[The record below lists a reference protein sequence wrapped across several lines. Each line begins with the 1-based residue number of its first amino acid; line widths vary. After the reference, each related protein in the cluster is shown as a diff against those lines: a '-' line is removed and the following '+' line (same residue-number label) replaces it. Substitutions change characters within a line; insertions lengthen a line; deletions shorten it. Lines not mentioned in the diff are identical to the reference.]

1 MEVPNEII
9 ENFEV
14 NEPVADV
21 NGPGSLT
28 YVNVQNSLPAHSLT
42 NFCNETISESITME
56 PKIQPRMITIPVK
69 EYNDLIL
76 KVAKLEKINRSMK
89 NLIENK
95 DSYSK
100 ELKAS
105 HIEEL
110 KKVKNQH
117 LQNLTSVSTEHGGHS
132 QIVR

>member
-1 MEVPNEII
+1 MEVPNVII
-9 ENFEV
+9 ENFVV

-21 NGPGSLT
+21 NGPSSLT
-28 YVNVQNSLPAHSLT
+28 YVNVQHSLPAHSLP

-56 PKIQPRMITIPVK
+56 SKMKPRMIIIPVN

-89 NLIENK
+89 NLIEKK
-95 DSYSK
+95 DTYLK